1 MDLESHDPNNPVLTN
16 RQTSL
21 PIRDIEHLI
30 VYKEH
35 NHEMPFLPKG
45 GELYVFHPKTDA
57 ENRDWV
63 ADGHR

>member
-1 MDLESHDPNNPVLTN
+1 MDLESRDPNNPVLTN

-45 GELYVFHPKTDA
+45 GEVYVFHPKTDA